1 MIALVRS
8 GVGWLPPSLSPGRTY
23 LKEAAMTLW
32 LKIIILMAL
41 TSTLTAYVVYWQT
54 VAKYEE
60 RIRNIQAVNKRMRMH
75 SVR

>member
-1 MIALVRS
+1 
-8 GVGWLPPSLSPGRTY
+8 
-23 LKEAAMTLW
+23 MTLW

-41 TSTLTAYVVYWQT
+41 TSGLTAYVVYWQT

-75 SVR
+75 VVD